1 MLKAQATD
9 TGLLFKLFHH
19 FKGGTTVILLLNMH
33 LSLKIAVILY
43 IFKLINI
50 IVQNVNAL

>member
-9 TGLLFKLFHH
+9 TELLFKLFHH

-33 LSLKIAVILY
+33 LSLKFAVILY
-43 IFKLINI
+43 TFKLINI
-50 IVQNVNAL
+50 LVQNVNAL